1 MGKRAI
7 SFAVMVIMMVMLL
20 SGCVYG
26 NVVVNVN
33 ADGSGTGVAEL
44 GFSKEILDHLG
55 KTMNDFTSKK
65 NENHFIKANGRE
77 YISET
82 YADAFTTPETI
93 HWSSG
98 ISMITE
104 EIGPVRLYTGP
115 DGVSL
120 LVALFDEYRPNMKAE
135 HVVDF
140 GNIDSITDETLA
152 GMTLPDLIAQDA
164 PGLSLKVKFNMP
176 YEVKQVGGSN
186 EGVTVNGKTII
197 LDYVKMIKSGDN
209 EWGFDSLK
217 TYSEQQVQ
225 PVPSQSVEP
234 EKTDVPK
241 AEPKSTS
248 QPVEPAISES
258 RSVQEGV
265 AEPEVSSIPD
275 DKASSNSAQSAS
287 SFEVSSSQQ
296 EDSGMPDPVVA
307 AGAVEFNA
315 DESEVDINYVLIG
328 VITVAALA
336 AISVFVYIKRKKDK

>member
-7 SFAVMVIMMVMLL
+7 SLAVLVIMTAMLL
-20 SGCVYG
+20 SGCVYS

-65 NENHFIKANGRE
+65 NENHITKANGRE
-77 YISET
+77 YIAET

-98 ISMITE
+98 VSMITE
-104 EIGPVRLYTGP
+104 EIGPVRLYTRP

-120 LVALFDEYRPNMKAE
+120 LVALFDEYGPNMKAE

-176 YEVKQVGGSN
+176 YEVKQVGGGSK
-186 EGVTVNGKTII
+186 GVTVNGKTIT

-217 TYSEQQVQ
+217 TYSKQQTQ

-234 EKTDVPK
+234 EKTDAPK
-241 AEPKSTS
+241 TEPKSTS
-248 QPVEPAISES
+248 QPVEPVMSES
-258 RSVQEGV
+258 KLVQEST
-265 AEPEVSSIPD
+265 EELDTSPE

-296 EDSGMPDPVVA
+296 EDSSMPDPRVA
-307 AGAVEFNA
+307 DTVGSNA
-315 DESEVDINYVLIG
+315 DESEAGINYVLIG
-328 VITVAALA
+328 VITVAAFA
-336 AISVFVYIKRKKDK
+336 AISVFVYIKRKKGGK

>member
-7 SFAVMVIMMVMLL
+7 FLAVLVIMTAMLL
-20 SGCVYG
+20 SGCIYG

-65 NENHFIKANGRE
+65 NENHITKANGRE
-77 YISET
+77 YIAET
-82 YADAFTTPETI
+82 YEDAFLGPQEL

-98 ISMITE
+98 IAMVVQ
-104 EIGPVRLYTGP
+104 EIGPVT
-115 DGVSL
+115 
-120 LVALFDEYRPNMKAE
+120 LVKIDNGLQLKVKLFEEYGPNMKAE

-140 GNIDSITDETLA
+140 GNLDSITDETLA

-164 PGLSLKVKFNMP
+164 PGLSLTVKFNMP
-176 YEVKQVGGSN
+176 YEVKQVGGGSS
-186 EGVTVNGKTII
+186 GVSINGKTLI
-197 LDYVKMIKSGDN
+197 LDYVKMIKSGEN
-209 EWGFDSLK
+209 EWTFDIIKSEV
-217 TYSEQQVQ
+217 EQQAQ
-225 PVPSQSVEP
+225 LIPSQSVEP

-241 AEPKSTS
+241 TEPKSTS

-258 RSVQEGV
+258 RPVQESA

-275 DKASSNSAQSAS
+275 DKASSNSDQLAS

-296 EDSGMPDPVVA
+296 EDSSMPDPMVA
-307 AGAVEFNA
+307 DTVGPNTN
-315 DESEVDINYVLIG
+315 ESEAGINYVLIG

-336 AISVFVYIKRKKDK
+336 AISVFVYIKRKKGK